1 MSFHRSW
8 PGRALAVGSLVA
20 VITSIPATAIA
31 ADALRHPEGTLKL
44 TERQLVAGS
53 MIPIGGEKFAKHGK
67 LKLLLVGVAGR
78 FPVGDA
84 TADSVGAFSESF
96 GIPAGIEPGAYRLI
110 AVAVDGDEVASLNVE
125 LLAESPAPDE
135 GSALSEDAG
144 LSEDDTAH
152 PDDGHSHDVESA
164 EESPTDEPLTLDR
177 AASPWIRGGAVVG
190 IIIALVGG
198 GLLLR
203 KPQGT
208 V

>member
-20 VITSIPATAIA
+20 VITSIPVTAIA

-44 TERQLVAGS
+44 TERQFVAGS

-96 GIPAGIEPGAYRLI
+96 GIPADIEPGAYRLI

-135 GSALSEDAG
+135 GSALSED
-144 LSEDDTAH
+144 DTAH
-152 PDDGHSHDVESA
+152 PDDGHHDVEFA
-164 EESPTDEPLTLDR
+164 EESPTAEPLTLDR

-190 IIIALVGG
+190 IIIALVSG

>member
-20 VITSIPATAIA
+20 VITSIPAAAFA

-44 TERQLVAGS
+44 AERQLVAGS
-53 MIPIGGEKFAKHGK
+53 TVPIGGEKFAKYGE
-67 LKLLLVGVAGR
+67 LELLLVGVAGR
-78 FPVGDA
+78 FRLGDV
-84 TADSVGAFSESF
+84 TADSVGGFAESF
-96 GIPAGIEPGAYRLI
+96 DIPVDIDVGAYRLVAI
-110 AVAVDGDEVASLNVE
+110 ATDGDEVASLNVE
-125 LLAESPAPDE
+125 LLAESPAPDK
-135 GSALSEDAG
+135 GPG
-144 LSEDDTAH
+144 LSEDEGGH
-152 PDDGHSHDVESA
+152 VEDGHAHDAESA
-164 EESPTDEPLTLDR
+164 EDAPTDEPLILER
-177 AASPWIRGGAVVG
+177 ADSPWVRGGAVVG

>member
-135 GSALSEDAG
+135 GSALSED
-144 LSEDDTAH
+144 DTAH
-152 PDDGHSHDVESA
+152 PDDGHHDAESA
-164 EESPTDEPLTLDR
+164 EEPPTDEPLTLDR
-177 AASPWIRGGAVVG
+177 AGSPWVRGGALVG
-190 IIIALVGG
+190 IIIALVSG

-203 KPQGT
+203 KPQ
-208 V
+208 

>member
-20 VITSIPATAIA
+20 VITSIPAAAIA

-44 TERQLVAGS
+44 AERQLVAGS
-53 MIPIGGEKFAKHGK
+53 TVPIGGEKFAEHGE
-67 LKLLLVGVAGR
+67 LELLLVGVAGR
-78 FPVGDA
+78 FRLGDV
-84 TADSVGAFSESF
+84 TADSVGGFAGSF
-96 GIPAGIEPGAYRLI
+96 DIPADIDVGAYRLVAI
-110 AVAVDGDEVASLNVE
+110 AADGDEVASLNVE
-125 LLAESPAPDE
+125 LLAESPAPDK
-135 GSALSEDAG
+135 GPG
-144 LSEDDTAH
+144 LSEDDG
-152 PDDGHSHDVESA
+152 GHAESA
-164 EESPTDEPLTLDR
+164 EDAPTDEPLILERTR
-177 AASPWIRGGAVVG
+177 SPWVRGGAVVG